1 MNSRIIFAG
10 FAVAAGVALW
20 LSQPGRIDAL
30 RNDQMSTRCAMI
42 QAAITS
48 LDRGELATVTESGD
62 VSRGME
68 RHSPLAVQ
76 LSWADD
82 SRACPDMP
90 PTIWMNPVGQII
102 QDSAAP
108 DRPISEN
115 DPYFYFGRHE
125 TGPFD
130 RAGSLELN
138 YFCSA
143 LCGQYWRLELAR
155 TREGWQVI
163 DIQHTG
169 SS

>member
-62 VSRGME
+62 VS
-68 RHSPLAVQ
+68 
-76 LSWADD
+76 
-82 SRACPDMP
+82 PDMP